1 MKISIFGLG
10 YVGCVGIG
18 CLSKQG
24 HTLVGVDVSDI
35 KVDLINQGKPTIVE
49 KDIDTLISEGHQAGR
64 IRATKDYK
72 EAVLSTDISF
82 LCVGTPSSDNGHLDL
97 TYILQ
102 TAHQIGQALKEKTGF
117 HIVVIRSTVFP
128 GTNAKMTAI
137 IEQESGKKHDVDFA
151 VVSNPEFLR
160 EGTAV
165 QDYLNP
171 PLTVLGSSCPRAIEQ
186 MKSLYQGLNDAPI
199 EIVEIGVAEMIKY
212 VNNSYH
218 ALKVVFANEI
228 GNICKK
234 LGIDSHEVM
243 RIFCMDKQ
251 LNISP
256 YYFRPGFAYGG
267 SCLPKD
273 LKGLKTLAHDL
284 YLETPV
290 LNAIEHSNELHIL
303 QVIKHIE
310 QLDEQRSYQGQEK
323 MKIGVLGLSFK
334 AGTDDMR
341 NSPIVNVIEALHGK
355 GFDIRIYDKNVS
367 MSRLIG
373 KNKSVITSKLP
384 HLDVML
390 QEDINKVT
398 QWADCIII
406 ANKDEAF
413 RDAQIT
419 IGTQVIDLVRI
430 KELEGVDGYSG
441 LCW

>member
-1 MKISIFGLG
+1 MNISIFGLG

-24 HTLVGVDVSDI
+24 HNMVGVDVSDI

-49 KDIDTLISEGHQAGR
+49 KDIDALISEGHQAGR
-64 IRATKDYK
+64 IRATKDYRD
-72 EAVLSTDISF
+72 AVMNTDISF
-82 LCVGTPSSDNGHLDL
+82 LCVGTPSSENGHLDL
-97 TYILQ
+97 SYILE
-102 TAHQIGQALKEKTGF
+102 TAHQIGQALREKQSF

-165 QDYLNP
+165 ADYMNP
-171 PLTVLGSSCPRAIEQ
+171 PLTVLGSSCPQAIEV
-186 MKSLYQGLNDAPI
+186 MRSLYAGLSDAPI
-199 EIVEIGVAEMIKY
+199 EVVAIGVAEMIKY

-218 ALKVVFANEI
+218 ALKVVFANEV
-228 GNICKK
+228 GNICKQ
-234 LGIDSHEVM
+234 LAIDSHEVM

-273 LKGLKTLAHDL
+273 LKGLRTLAHDL

-290 LNAIEHSNELHIL
+290 LNAIEHSNELHIQ
-303 QVIKHIE
+303 QVSKRIE
-310 QLDEQRSYQGQEK
+310 QMEEKRAMQGLPK
-323 MKIGVLGLSFK
+323 MRIGVLGLSFK

-355 GFDIRIYDKNVS
+355 GYEVRIYDKNVS
-367 MSRLIG
+367 ISRLIG
-373 KNKSVITSKLP
+373 KNKSVIASKLP
-384 HLDVML
+384 HLNIML
-390 QEDINKVT
+390 QEELNDVT
-398 QWADCIII
+398 EWADCIII

-413 RDAQIT
+413 RQARIA
-419 IGTQVIDLVRI
+419 IGTPIIDLVRI
-430 KELEGVDGYSG
+430 NELEEQEGYSG

>member
-64 IRATKDYK
+64 IRATKDYQD
-72 EAVLSTDISF
+72 AVLNTDISF

-102 TAHQIGQALKEKTGF
+102 TAHQIGQALKHKDGF

-137 IEQESGKKHDVDFA
+137 IEQESGKLHDVDFA

-171 PLTVLGSSCPRAIEQ
+171 PLTVLGSSCPKAIEL
-186 MKSLYQGLNDAPI
+186 MKQLYQGLNNAPI
-199 EIVEIGVAEMIKY
+199 EVVEIGVAEMIKY

-218 ALKVVFANEI
+218 ALKVVFANEV

-413 RDAQIT
+413 RQARIA
-419 IGTQVIDLVRI
+419 IGTPIIDLVRI
-430 KELEGVDGYSG
+430 SELEQQEGYSG